1 MLLLAYVSPFVSACQ
16 LTANSRRGG
25 APQPHNV
32 GMPAPVPSNEELQRL
47 AAILRDFDDAEVAI
61 RRLPDDLQS
70 VARAVHEGAL
80 TPAAV
85 DDDVARALGR
95 ASAILARR
103 MAGPPEGDLV

>member
-1 MLLLAYVSPFVSACQ
+1 MSAPVSPNDP
-16 LTANSRRGG
+16 L
-25 APQPHNV
+25 
-32 GMPAPVPSNEELQRL
+32 ERL
-47 AAILRDFDDAEVAI
+47 AEILRGFDDAEVAI

-70 VARAVHEGAL
+70 VATAVHEGAL